1 MLYKVKILNSF
12 RVALVFPT
20 MFHFLFVISSSC
32 NAILLFQYTMCLAA
46 IYVIVIVQSAGLN
59 SLSTLNFF
67 KEGHVFEILDA
78 CIIDTQPL
86 LINSRGQ
93 CASQC
98 GMNSLC
104 IAFDYCSL
112 NGFHTCRFRFGQPTL
127 STTTTQCGFY
137 KITAVSTNL
146 TLIALSF
153 EQRWMIPSYTYSNL
167 ANFVVKYQWYSDM
180 FWYISCLVNYWCYH
194 SPPFCL
200 LLQVDIYGLQARQN
214 CSFYVDIRNE
224 LP

>member
-12 RVALVFPT
+12 RIALVFPT
-20 MFHFLFVISSSC
+20 MFHFLFFISSSC

-67 KEGHVFEILDA
+67 KEGHVLEILDA

-86 LINSRGQ
+86 LINSLWQ

-98 GMNSLC
+98 GMNLLC

-167 ANFVVKYQWYSDM
+167 ANFVVKYQ
-180 FWYISCLVNYWCYH
+180 
-194 SPPFCL
+194 
-200 LLQVDIYGLQARQN
+200 
-214 CSFYVDIRNE
+214 
-224 LP
+224 

>member
-1 MLYKVKILNSF
+1 MLYKVKFLNSF

-20 MFHFLFVISSSC
+20 MFHFLFFISSSC
-32 NAILLFQYTMCLAA
+32 NAILLFQYTMCLA

-86 LINSRGQ
+86 LINSLGQ

>member
-1 MLYKVKILNSF
+1 MLYKVKFLNSF

-20 MFHFLFVISSSC
+20 MFHFLFFISSSC

-86 LINSRGQ
+86 LINSLGQ

-153 EQRWMIPSYTYSNL
+153 EQR
-167 ANFVVKYQWYSDM
+167 
-180 FWYISCLVNYWCYH
+180 
-194 SPPFCL
+194 
-200 LLQVDIYGLQARQN
+200 
-214 CSFYVDIRNE
+214 
-224 LP
+224 

>member
-1 MLYKVKILNSF
+1 
-12 RVALVFPT
+12 
-20 MFHFLFVISSSC
+20 
-32 NAILLFQYTMCLAA
+32 MCLA

-112 NGFHTCRFRFGQPTL
+112 NGSTPVDFALDNQHFQPP
-127 STTTTQCGFY
+127 QH
-137 KITAVSTNL
+137 N
-146 TLIALSF
+146 
-153 EQRWMIPSYTYSNL
+153 
-167 ANFVVKYQWYSDM
+167 
-180 FWYISCLVNYWCYH
+180 
-194 SPPFCL
+194 
-200 LLQVDIYGLQARQN
+200 VD
-214 CSFYVDIRNE
+214 FTK
-224 LP
+224 

>member
-1 MLYKVKILNSF
+1 MHWYFQRCFIF
-12 RVALVFPT
+12 YF
-20 MFHFLFVISSSC
+20 FISSSC

-86 LINSRGQ
+86 LINSLGQ

-200 LLQVDIYGLQARQN
+200 LLQVDIYGLQTRQN

>member
-1 MLYKVKILNSF
+1 MHWYFQRCFIF
-12 RVALVFPT
+12 Y
-20 MFHFLFVISSSC
+20 FLSPLAAMQYCCSS
-32 NAILLFQYTMCLAA
+32 IQMCLAA

-86 LINSRGQ
+86 LINSLGQ

-127 STTTTQCGFY
+127 STTTTQWRFY

-153 EQRWMIPSYTYSNL
+153 EQRWMIPSYTFSNL
-167 ANFVVKYQWYSDM
+167 ANFVVKYQ
-180 FWYISCLVNYWCYH
+180 
-194 SPPFCL
+194 
-200 LLQVDIYGLQARQN
+200 
-214 CSFYVDIRNE
+214 
-224 LP
+224 

>member
-1 MLYKVKILNSF
+1 
-12 RVALVFPT
+12 
-20 MFHFLFVISSSC
+20 MF
-32 NAILLFQYTMCLAA
+32 
-46 IYVIVIVQSAGLN
+46 
-59 SLSTLNFF
+59 
-67 KEGHVFEILDA
+67 FEILDA

-86 LINSRGQ
+86 LINSLGQ

-153 EQRWMIPSYTYSNL
+153 EQRWMIPSYTFSNL
-167 ANFVVKYQWYSDM
+167 ANFVVKYQLYSDM

>member
-1 MLYKVKILNSF
+1 MLYKGKFLNSF

-20 MFHFLFVISSSC
+20 MFHFLFFISSSC
-32 NAILLFQYTMCLAA
+32 NAILLFQHTMCLAA

-86 LINSRGQ
+86 LINSLGQ

-104 IAFDYCSL
+104 IAFDYCSHKRTTL
-112 NGFHTCRFRFGQPTL
+112 IWNVPSNFLSIYVHIYTTFVHETL
-127 STTTTQCGFY
+127 SQICATC
-137 KITAVSTNL
+137 
-146 TLIALSF
+146 
-153 EQRWMIPSYTYSNL
+153 
-167 ANFVVKYQWYSDM
+167 NFASD
-180 FWYISCLVNYWCYH
+180 
-194 SPPFCL
+194 
-200 LLQVDIYGLQARQN
+200 DIFL
-214 CSFYVDIRNE
+214 
-224 LP
+224 

>member
-1 MLYKVKILNSF
+1 MLYKVKFLNSF

-20 MFHFLFVISSSC
+20 MFHFLFFISSSW
-32 NAILLFQYTMCLAA
+32 NAILLIQYTMCLAA
-46 IYVIVIVQSAGLN
+46 IYFIVIVHSAGLN

-67 KEGHVFEILDA
+67 KEGRVLEILDA

-86 LINSRGQ
+86 PINSLGQ

-112 NGFHTCRFRFGQPTL
+112 NGFHICRFRIWQPTL
-127 STTTTQCGFY
+127 STTTTQYGFY
-137 KITAVSTNL
+137 KITAVGTNL

-153 EQRWMIPSYTYSNL
+153 EQRWMIPIYTYSNL
-167 ANFVVKYQWYSDM
+167 ANFVVKYQ
-180 FWYISCLVNYWCYH
+180 
-194 SPPFCL
+194 
-200 LLQVDIYGLQARQN
+200 
-214 CSFYVDIRNE
+214 
-224 LP
+224 

>member
-1 MLYKVKILNSF
+1 MHWYFQRCFI
-12 RVALVFPT
+12 
-20 MFHFLFVISSSC
+20 FLFFISSSC

-46 IYVIVIVQSAGLN
+46 IYVIVIVHSVGLN

-67 KEGHVFEILDA
+67 KEGHVLEILDA
-78 CIIDTQPL
+78 CITDTQPL
-86 LINSRGQ
+86 LINSLGQ
-93 CASQC
+93 YASQC

-137 KITAVSTNL
+137 KITAVNTNL
-146 TLIALSF
+146 TFIALSF

-167 ANFVVKYQWYSDM
+167 ANFEVKYQ
-180 FWYISCLVNYWCYH
+180 
-194 SPPFCL
+194 
-200 LLQVDIYGLQARQN
+200 
-214 CSFYVDIRNE
+214 
-224 LP
+224 

>member
-1 MLYKVKILNSF
+1 MPLFSQCSINENSSFTISQLSHCLINMRYTIKYLMLYKVKFLNSF

-20 MFHFLFVISSSC
+20 MFHFLFFISSSC
-32 NAILLFQYTMCLAA
+32 NAILLFQHIMCLAA

-86 LINSRGQ
+86 LINSLGQ

-146 TLIALSF
+146 TLIALGF
-153 EQRWMIPSYTYSNL
+153 EKRWMIPSYTYSNL
-167 ANFVVKYQWYSDM
+167 ANFVVKYQ
-180 FWYISCLVNYWCYH
+180 
-194 SPPFCL
+194 
-200 LLQVDIYGLQARQN
+200 
-214 CSFYVDIRNE
+214 
-224 LP
+224 

>member
-1 MLYKVKILNSF
+1 MLYKVKFLNSF

-20 MFHFLFVISSSC
+20 MFHFWFFISSSC

-46 IYVIVIVQSAGLN
+46 IYVIVLYNLLGSILYQLWTFLKKGM
-59 SLSTLNFF
+59 F
-67 KEGHVFEILDA
+67 FEILDA

-86 LINSRGQ
+86 LINSFGQ

-167 ANFVVKYQWYSDM
+167 ANFVVKYQ
-180 FWYISCLVNYWCYH
+180 
-194 SPPFCL
+194 
-200 LLQVDIYGLQARQN
+200 
-214 CSFYVDIRNE
+214 
-224 LP
+224 